1 MLLAALF
8 DVRLFLQDVPDL
20 FQQNDVIRL
29 GRGAAGVSSLL
40 RLSEPMSLM
49 ATKMEKAMMMKSM
62 VA

>member
-29 GRGAAGVSSLL
+29 GAGAAGVSSLL